1 MPNLLMRYFYIR
13 ATHGINANKWFCLYF
28 EKLILKF
35 CIGTEHTQHCT
46 LANAERTGA
55 VLRVI
60 PMNENG
66 ELIMSTYD
74 QLLSDKTKIVTV
86 NHISNALGTIN
97 PVKYMIEHMPLAQPF

>member
-1 MPNLLMRYFYIR
+1 LLLFTSGT
-13 ATHGINANKWFCLYF
+13 THGINAITNGFAS
-28 EKLILKF
+28 ILKAGDE
-35 CIGTEHTQHCT
+35 ILVSALEHHSNIVPWQM
-46 LANAERTGA
+46 LAERTGA

-74 QLLSDKTKIVTV
+74 QLSDKTKIVTV

-97 PVKYMIEHMPLAQPF
+97 PVKYMIKHMLLAQPF